1 MTKPRVLFTLAA
13 ALVLSC
19 GPSSGPTLAQQTTV
33 LKLGN
38 VQAPGMPVQT
48 GLKRLADLVKE
59 RTNGEV
65 VIEIYPAA
73 QLGSEQEILE
83 GVSLGTIHM
92 FEGSAASVGRF
103 LPRMEAFAC
112 PFAWKSPASLAKAA
126 RSGVADELAQELV
139 KKRGIRLLDAGWIFG
154 IRHLTTTKTEV
165 KTPSD
170 MKGLKIRVQPDAL
183 YLATVRAM
191 GGNPT
196 PIDAKEVYMSL
207 QAGVV
212 DGQENPISNIYN
224 RKFNEVQK
232 YLMLTGHITQNQVV
246 VISEKAYQQL
256 TPKQQAILRQATLEA
271 GDYQNGLIAKADQEG
286 LAKLKSAGMQ
296 VIEPDVTAFRKAAA
310 GVCRD
315 ATFEKKWGK
324 GFYDRLEAAQN

>member
-1 MTKPRVLFTLAA
+1 MNRISAAFLSAPLFLSAAFFPDTAA
-13 ALVLSC
+13 A
-19 GPSSGPTLAQQTTV
+19 QTV

-48 GLKRLADLVKE
+48 GLKRMAELVKE
-59 RTNGEV
+59 RTGGEV
-65 VIEIYPAA
+65 VIEIFPAA

-92 FEGSAASVGRF
+92 FEGSAASIGRF
-103 LPRMEAFAC
+103 LPRMDAFAC
-112 PFAWKSPASLAKAA
+112 PFAWKSPESLARAA
-126 RSGVADELAQELV
+126 RSKIADELGRELLST
-139 KKRGIRLLDAGWIFG
+139 RGIRLLDAGWIFG
-154 IRHLTTTKTEV
+154 VRHLTTTRTPV
-165 KTPSD
+165 KLPAD

-196 PIDAKEVYMSL
+196 PIDIKEVYTSL
-207 QAGVV
+207 QAGLV
-212 DGQENPISNIYN
+212 DGQENPISNIHQ

-232 YLMLTGHITQNQVV
+232 YLVLTGHITQNQVV
-246 VISEKAYQQL
+246 VISEKVFQKL
-256 TPKQQAILRQATLEA
+256 TPEQRGVLQRATIEA
-271 GDYQNGLIAKADQEG
+271 GDFQNGLIAKADAEG
-286 LAKLKSAGMQ
+286 LEKLKTAGMQ
-296 VIEPDVTAFRKAAA
+296 VINPDVSAFRKAAA

-315 ATFEKKWGK
+315 AQWEKKWGK

>member
-1 MTKPRVLFTLAA
+1 MKRTSAVVLSASLFLAA
-13 ALVLSC
+13 
-19 GPSSGPTLAQQTTV
+19 GLAPHAANAQTV

-48 GLKRLADLVKE
+48 GLKRLADLVRE

-92 FEGSAASVGRF
+92 FEGSAASLGRF
-103 LPRMEAFAC
+103 LPKMDAFAC
-112 PFAWKSPASLAKAA
+112 PFAWKSPQTLAKAA
-126 RSGVADELAQELV
+126 RSKVAGELGEELL

-154 IRHLTTTKTEV
+154 VRHLTTTKTPV
-165 KTPSD
+165 KTPAD

-196 PIDAKEVYMSL
+196 PIDAKEVYTSL
-207 QAGVV
+207 QAGIV
-212 DGQENPISNIYN
+212 DGQENPISNIDQ

-246 VISEKAYQQL
+246 VISEKVFQKL
-256 TPKQQAILRQATLEA
+256 TPKQQDVLRRATLEA
-271 GDYQNGLIAKADQEG
+271 GDFQNGLIAKADAEG
-286 LAKLKSAGMQ
+286 LEKLKGAGMQ
-296 VIEPDVTAFRKAAA
+296 VIEPDVGAFRKAAA

-315 ATFEKKWGK
+315 AQWEKRWGK

>member
-1 MTKPRVLFTLAA
+1 MKRIGVALLSVPLF
-13 ALVLSC
+13 LSA
-19 GPSSGPTLAQQTTV
+19 GLSLPETGTAQTV

-48 GLKRLADLVKE
+48 GLKRMADLVKE
-59 RTNGEV
+59 RTKGEV
-65 VIEIYPAA
+65 VIEIFPAA

-92 FEGSAASVGRF
+92 FEGSAASLGRF
-103 LPRMEAFAC
+103 LPKMDAFAC
-112 PFAWKSPASLAKAA
+112 PFAWKSPESLAKAA
-126 RSGVADELAQELV
+126 RSRVADELGEELL
-139 KKRGIRLLDAGWIFG
+139 KKRDIRLLDAGWIFG
-154 IRHLTTTKTEV
+154 VRHLTTTKTPV
-165 KTPSD
+165 KAPTD

-196 PIDAKEVYMSL
+196 PIDAKEVYTSL

-246 VISEKAYQQL
+246 VISEKTFQKLKPAHREIL
-256 TPKQQAILRQATLEA
+256 KQAAREA
-271 GDYQNGLIAKADQEG
+271 GDFQNGLIAKADADG
-286 LAKLKSAGMQ
+286 LAKLKAAGME
-296 VIEPDVTAFRKAAA
+296 VIKPDVAAFRKAAA

-315 ATFEKKWGK
+315 RQWEKRWGK

>member
-1 MTKPRVLFTLAA
+1 MNRIGAALLSAPLFLSAAVLPATAA
-13 ALVLSC
+13 A
-19 GPSSGPTLAQQTTV
+19 QTV

-65 VIEIYPAA
+65 VIEIFPAA

-92 FEGSAASVGRF
+92 FEGSAASLGRF
-103 LPRMEAFAC
+103 LPRMDAFAC
-112 PFAWKSPASLAKAA
+112 PFAWKSPESLAKAA
-126 RSGVADELAQELV
+126 RSKVADELGQELL
-139 KKRGIRLLDAGWIFG
+139 KTRGIRLLDAGWIFG
-154 IRHLTTTKTEV
+154 VRHLTTTKTPV
-165 KTPSD
+165 KLPAD

-196 PIDAKEVYMSL
+196 PIDAKEVYTSL

-212 DGQENPISNIYN
+212 DGQENPISNIQQ

-246 VISEKAYQQL
+246 VISEKVFQSL
-256 TPKQQAILRQATLEA
+256 TAKQQDVVRRATLEA
-271 GDYQNGLIAKADQEG
+271 GDFQNGLIAKADAEG
-286 LAKLKSAGMQ
+286 LEKLKAAGMQ
-296 VIEPDVTAFRKAAA
+296 VIEPDVGAFRKAAA
-310 GVCRD
+310 SVCRD
-315 ATFEKKWGK
+315 AQWEKKWGK
-324 GFYDRLEAAQN
+324 GFYDRLEQSQN